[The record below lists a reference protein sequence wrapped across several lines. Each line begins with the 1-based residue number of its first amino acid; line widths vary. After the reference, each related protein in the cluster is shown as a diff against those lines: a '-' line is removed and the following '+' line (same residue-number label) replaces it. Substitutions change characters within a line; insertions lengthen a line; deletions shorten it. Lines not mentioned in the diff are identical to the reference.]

1 MLDKKCYLVF
11 FLAAGLVSGCGNNS
25 APLDA
30 ETRTLIDSIANVQV
44 ALAQKQ
50 YDSLCL
56 VAQTTVLPNLI
67 DSLKKERLREIQEQ
81 LKTIPK

>member
-1 MLDKKCYLVF
+1 MFDKKCYLVF
-11 FLAAGLVSGCGNNS
+11 FLAAGLMSGCGNNS

-30 ETRTLIDSIANVQV
+30 ETRSRIDSIANAHV
-44 ALAQKQ
+44 ALAQKK
-50 YDSLCL
+50 YDSLCI
-56 VAQTTVLPNLI
+56 VAQTTVLPGLV